1 MSKNIDEI
9 KAIVDEMKLLD
20 FIKPGD
26 IPSIDLYMDQVTTFM
41 ENHLEHNRRNEE
53 DKIMT
58 KTMINNYTK
67 NNLLPP
73 PDKKRYSS
81 EHIVLITYIYY
92 LKTMLSINDIQT
104 FLQPMINKS
113 FNPGRKDISV
123 DDTYKILYKHLHDN
137 FDEITDNIKQT
148 VEEAATLYNPEE
160 NDYLYRMSVISLLSF
175 DVYVKKKFIERL
187 LDDMKDEQSA
197 IEALQQKKA
206 AEAEKAKKA
215 RETAEKAKAKEAS
228 EKAKIA
234 KAKAKEALSEKDNPE
249 T

>member
-9 KAIVDEMKLLD
+9 KAIADEMKLLD

-113 FNPGRKDISV
+113 FNPGRKDISI

-137 FDEITDNIKQT
+137 IDEITDNIKQT
-148 VEEAATLYNPEE
+148 VEEAATLYDPEE

-187 LDDMKDEQSA
+187 LDGMKDEQTA
-197 IEALQQKKA
+197 IEVVQQKKA
-206 AEAEKAKKA
+206 AEKAK
-215 RETAEKAKAKEAS
+215 AEKAKA
-228 EKAKIA
+228 EKTKTA
-234 KAKAKEALSEKDNPE
+234 KAKADKPE